1 MAATK
6 KNDINKDEIKVIDEK
21 QVKKTSSKA
30 KNYTSDSIKIL
41 EGLEAVRKRPGM
53 YIGSTDFKGLHHM
66 IWEIVDNSIDEAM
79 GGYANKID
87 VTVSKT
93 GSIIVADNGRG
104 IPVEKHPKTKKS
116 TVETVLTVLHA
127 GGKFDND
134 SYKVS
139 GGLHGVGASVVNA
152 LSSYMKVWVYREN
165 KEHYIEFKDGGKP
178 QHELKITNNN
188 ASIKHGTIIEFFPDF
203 TIMEKVEFDQT
214 TIVDRLK
221 QLAFLNKGI
230 KINFLD
236 ERDNFKETFH
246 YEGGIR
252 QWVEELNA
260 EKEALVNTII
270 YGEKEETVKAANT
283 NDKYSIRVEIAFQ
296 YNKTYNNSTF
306 TFCNNIN
313 TTEGGSHEE
322 GFKFALSKVINKF
335 AVEKKLLKDTDEKV
349 SKEDAIE
356 GLTAI
361 VSIKHPNPQYEG
373 QTKRK
378 LGNSE
383 VRPLVNNITTEIFEK
398 YFLENPDDATI
409 IIKKCLL
416 AMEARKKSFEAREAT
431 RRKSPFESNSLPGKL
446 ADCSTKD
453 REISEL
459 YIVEGDSAGGSAKLG
474 RDRVYQAILPLK
486 GKILNVE
493 KAKSEKIFGNEEII
507 NLITAVGAGVGPEF
521 KLDKLRYNKIIIMTD
536 ADVDG
541 SHIRILLL
549 TFLYRYM
556 LPLVENG
563 NVYIAQP
570 PLYKFSVGKTSKY
583 AYDEKTLEEYK
594 KEAAKSK
601 YSVQR
606 YKGLGEMNPDQL
618 WETTMDPT
626 NRILLKVT
634 IDDALK
640 ADKNFSLLMG
650 DDVAP
655 RKEFIEKNAKYVK
668 NLDI

>member
-1 MAATK
+1 MNKETKTK
-6 KNDINKDEIKVIDEK
+6 K
-21 QVKKTSSKA
+21 S
-30 KNYTSDSIKIL
+30 NYSASNIKIL

-53 YIGSTDFKGLHHM
+53 YIGSTDVKGLHHM
-66 IWEIVDNSIDEAM
+66 VWEIVDNSIDEAM
-79 GGYANKID
+79 TGNATEITVTITKI
-87 VTVSKT
+87 
-93 GSIIVADNGRG
+93 GSVKVQDDGRG
-104 IPVEKHPKTKKS
+104 IPVEKHAKTKKS
-116 TVETVLTVLHA
+116 TVETVLTILHA

-152 LSSYMKVWVYREN
+152 LSSWFKVWVYRDN
-165 KEHYIEFKDGGKP
+165 KEHFIEFKDGGKP
-178 QHELKITNNN
+178 INELKITNEK
-188 ASIKHGTIIEFFPDF
+188 SPIKKGTLIEFYPDYE
-203 TIMEKVEFDQT
+203 IMEKAEFDSL
-214 TIVDRLK
+214 TIKNRLK
-221 QLAFLNKGI
+221 QLAYLNKGI
-230 KINFLD
+230 KINFFD
-236 ERDNFKETFH
+236 ERNNDKESFLFA
-246 YEGGIR
+246 GGIK
-252 QWVEELNA
+252 QWVEELNK
-260 EKEALVNTII
+260 EKEPMVQTIV
-270 YGEKEETVKAANT
+270 YDDREEIVKAGN
-283 NDKYSIRVEIAFQ
+283 NKDKYNIRVEVAFQ

-322 GFKFALSKVINKF
+322 GFKFAIQKVINKF
-335 AVEKKLLKDTDEKV
+335 ALEKKFLKETDEKI
-349 SKEDAIE
+349 SKEDVIE

-383 VRPLVNNITTEIFEK
+383 VRPFVSSVVGEIFEK
-398 YFLENPDDATI
+398 YLLENPEDATA
-409 IIKKCLL
+409 IIKKCML

-453 REISEL
+453 SEISEL

-474 RDRVYQAILPLK
+474 RDRIYQAILPLK

-493 KAKSEKIFGNEEII
+493 KAKSEKIFANDEII
-507 NLITAVGAGVGPEF
+507 NLITAIGAGVGPEF
-521 KLDKLRYNKIIIMTD
+521 KIEKLRYNKIILMTD

-549 TFLYRYM
+549 TFFFRYM
-556 LPLVENG
+556 QPLLENG

-570 PLYKFSVGKTSKY
+570 PLFKFSVGKSFKY
-583 AYDEKTLEEYK
+583 AYDQKTLDEFK
-594 KEAAKSK
+594 KENSK
-601 YSVQR
+601 TKYQIQR

-618 WETTMDPT
+618 WETTMDPK
-626 NRILLKVT
+626 NRLLLKVT
-634 IDDALK
+634 IEDALS
-640 ADKNFSLLMG
+640 ADKTFSLLMG
-650 DDVAP
+650 DEVAP